1 MTRDNSDGGPGD
13 LFDDL
18 DDVETGAT
26 PFDPSASAGGSLFPS
41 AGALAQI
48 VAGAL
53 PVIVGLVLLGLP
65 GVAPALAAVLT
76 LATLAAAAASTM
88 VTHVW
93 PDASLRHVVTGAL
106 LGVVVG
112 AFCFTSIRVTAMLW
126 GLA

>member
-41 AGALAQI
+41 TGALAQI

-53 PVIVGLVLLGLP
+53 PVIVGLVLLAA

-76 LATLAAAAASTM
+76 LATFAAAAASTM

-112 AFCFTSIRVTAMLW
+112 SFCFTSIRVTAMLW